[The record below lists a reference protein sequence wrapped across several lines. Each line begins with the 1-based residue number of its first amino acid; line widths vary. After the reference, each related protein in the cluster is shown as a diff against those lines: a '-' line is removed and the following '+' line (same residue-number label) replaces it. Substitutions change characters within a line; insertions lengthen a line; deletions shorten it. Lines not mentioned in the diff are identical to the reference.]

1 MEEFISDEIESSKLP
16 AEPTPD
22 RAPNRESVKMV
33 LFGSRRGIA
42 HVIHHQHVLG
52 FIEAGAWSKPQMV
65 PNRQDEWM
73 SVAVKHLRM

>member
-1 MEEFISDEIESSKLP
+1 MEFISDSFDSVTSP
-16 AEPTPD
+16 AEPTLD

-73 SVAVKHLRM
+73 SVAVKHLRR